1 MELLISFLLCLL
13 LVGLFTD
20 RPSRI
25 ERLRLEAF
33 PKDRWTVNESFD
45 VPGKWAMFRGGTE
58 YKQYDTR
65 ELAEEHKR
73 ELDGL
78 G

>member
-1 MELLISFLLCLL
+1 MGGLFLA
-13 LVGLFTD
+13 LVMVVLFTD
-20 RPSRI
+20 RPTRI

-33 PKDRWTVNESFD
+33 PRDRWTVHESYD
-45 VPGKWAMFRGGTE
+45 VPGKWAMFRGGHE

-65 ELAEEHKR
+65 ELAEAHKR

-78 G
+78 D